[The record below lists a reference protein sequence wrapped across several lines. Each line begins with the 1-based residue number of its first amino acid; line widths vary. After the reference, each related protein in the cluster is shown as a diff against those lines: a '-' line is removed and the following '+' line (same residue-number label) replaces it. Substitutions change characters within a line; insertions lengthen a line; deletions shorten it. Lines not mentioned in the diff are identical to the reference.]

1 MTQPAADSPPIPPPV
16 PQPESDFYWEK
27 CKAHELW
34 LRHCKSCD
42 KAYFYPRDMCPDCFS
57 RDTDWIQSS
66 GRGTLHT
73 FSIVHRG
80 PTPSFRDRVPYVAAI
95 VEVESGARIPT
106 NLVEVEPDPT
116 VIKVGM
122 AVEVVFEDLNES
134 ISLPKF
140 RPVS

>member
-1 MTQPAADSPPIPPPV
+1 MTQPAPEPPPITPPM

-34 LRHCKSCD
+34 LRHCKGCD
-42 KAYFYPRDMCPDCFS
+42 KAYFYPRDICPHCFS

-80 PTPSFRDRVPYVAAI
+80 PTPAFQGRAPYVVAL

-106 NLVEVEPDPT
+106 NLVEVEPDPAS
-116 VIKVGM
+116 IKVGM
-122 AVEVVFEDLNES
+122 AVEVVFEDLNDT

-140 RPVS
+140 RPAS